1 MHIKDIFDEPKA
13 ESRAQRS
20 KTSCVKKVVIANAKT
35 TQTMFTGHFMKCI
48 IKILLLLLISCNWF
62 FARGQLIKPIIPDK
76 YIIQPYSDNALELKF
91 QILRELKFS
100 GDAKK
105 KDIKDILRAH
115 IFFDQNGKICSS
127 TPLSTIGNG
136 VEESLVKVVA
146 NYLTKYKKKR
156 IDKKMLIK
164 SDTSNSYLL
173 QLPIYM
179 YDEKINYMST
189 RMAGSTGMAV
199 NGITIQGNYNG
210 QRILVLDLSYIGKE
224 SDFTDMLPHGGFQ
237 TFVNEIGGLF
247 TSNMKHFLS
256 SGSMTK
262 TGDATIK
269 FKVDENGKLTDIQT
283 LGSTNALN
291 KNFIK
296 VLKRYAEV
304 FTWNPPS
311 NLKLNDYEFVLYINL
326 S

>member
-1 MHIKDIFDEPKA
+1 
-13 ESRAQRS
+13 
-20 KTSCVKKVVIANAKT
+20 
-35 TQTMFTGHFMKCI
+35 MKCI
-48 IKILLLLLISCNWF
+48 IKILLLFLMSCNWF

-76 YIIQPYSDNALELKF
+76 YIIQPFSDNALELKF

-105 KDIKDILRAH
+105 KNIKEILQAK

-146 NYLTKYKKKR
+146 NYAAKNKR
-156 IDKKMLIK
+156 KRVDKKMLLR
-164 SDTSNSYLL
+164 SDTSSSYLL

-189 RMAGSTGMAV
+189 GMAG
-199 NGITIQGNYNG
+199 NGIAIQGNYNG

-224 SDFTDMLPHGGFQ
+224 SDFTGMLPHGGFQ
-237 TFVNEIGGLF
+237 AFVNEIGGLF

-269 FKVDENGKLTDIQT
+269 FNVDENGKLTDIQT
-283 LGSTNALN
+283 LGSTNVLN

-304 FTWNPPS
+304 FRWNPPS
-311 NLKLNDYEFVLYINL
+311 NVELNDYEFVLYINL